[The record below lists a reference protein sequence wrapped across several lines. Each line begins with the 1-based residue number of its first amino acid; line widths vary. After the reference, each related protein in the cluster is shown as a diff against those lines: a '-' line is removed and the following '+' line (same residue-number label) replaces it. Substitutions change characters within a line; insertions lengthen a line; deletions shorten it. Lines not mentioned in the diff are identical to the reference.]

1 VRRLPRFVLHLLWWL
16 TLPVFVLTIPLGL
29 VAKRWA
35 LKLPEAPGER
45 HGTQGS
51 LPGDLLEEPPRLLM
65 IGESPVAGVG
75 VSEFRE
81 SIAARVA
88 SHLSILG
95 GCPVRWEAIGR
106 NGIRLAQLV
115 ETLREQPLPVSN
127 WVIWLGGVN
136 DTTSLTSLAN
146 WRRQLA
152 ELGQLVAVSGP
163 GRPVFCPVPPLHQFL
178 GIPQPLRFQLGLRA
192 SMLDLELAR
201 VCRQNGWQRLE
212 LNIPSAASLLA
223 ADGYHPSASGAD
235 RLGLLIA
242 RAVLQSGASPGQ
254 AIPEG

>member
-16 TLPVFVLTIPLGL
+16 TLPLFVLTIPLGRE
-29 VAKRWA
+29 AKRRA
-35 LKLPEAPGER
+35 LKMPEAPGER
-45 HGTQGS
+45 HGTQGGS
-51 LPGDLLEEPPRLLM
+51 LDDLPDDPLRMLM

-81 SIAARVA
+81 SIAVQVA
-88 SHLSILG
+88 EHLSTLSG
-95 GCPVRWEAIGR
+95 VPVSWAAIGR
-106 NGIRLAQLV
+106 NGIRLGELV
-115 ETLREQPLPVSN
+115 ETLGEQALPVSN

-136 DTTSLTSLAN
+136 DTTSLTSLAS
-146 WRRQLA
+146 WRRQLF
-152 ELGQLVAVSGP
+152 ELGRLVTESGQ
-163 GRPVFCPVPPLHQFL
+163 GRPVFCPVPPLHQFV

-212 LNIPSAASLLA
+212 LEIPSAASLLA

-235 RLGLLIA
+235 RLGLMIA
-242 RAVLQSGASPGQ
+242 GAVLQSGASPGQ
-254 AIPEG
+254 ATPEG